1 MGVFVDLFK
10 SIKDMKALGKL
21 MEKIQPELDR
31 LEAEGKLPAD
41 LKTAMDAVKNA
52 DSTKGA
58 SAGETAGKLEHLVQ
72 QLEQHED
79 LFPDSFK
86 SLISKFESVSDD
98 LEGIAKRV
106 DGLNKK

>member
-10 SIKDMKALGKL
+10 SLKDMKSLGKL

-31 LEAEGKLPAD
+31 LDAEGKLPAE
-41 LKTAMDAVKNA
+41 LKAAMDEVKNA
-52 DSTKGA
+52 NSTKGA
-58 SAGETAGKLEHLVQ
+58 SAGETTGKLEHLVQ

-79 LFPDSFK
+79 LFPESFK
-86 SLISKFESVSDD
+86 SIISKFESVSDD

-106 DGLNKK
+106 DNLNK